1 MTIYKA
7 FLDISNT
14 RSYTLYCKETHL
26 KCLDIGPKERS
37 SNRTLVILTPE
48 LLKSAKLIEDIVAF
62 RNAAVSV
69 LSSYTKVSVDSTR
82 NYLSG
87 WIHNPEK
94 IFFLLFEVDDV
105 KNISLIG
112 HMGVEESK
120 DYCSLE
126 NFRRG
131 RSGRYDSN
139 KSAIFDS
146 ELFILDSLRDFGYVE
161 VRLKTMSYNR
171 PLIEAHALAGFS
183 IHAIEPVRSGSKRI
197 FRNGLEISQD
207 QYKMYSEVLMVKRL

>member
-7 FLDISNT
+7 FIESSNM
-14 RSYTLYCKETHL
+14 RSYTLYCQETHL
-26 KCLDIGPKERS
+26 RCLDIGPKERS
-37 SNRTLVILTPE
+37 SYRTLVILTPE

-62 RNAAVSV
+62 RNAEVSV
-69 LSSYTKVSVDSTR
+69 LSDYTKVSVDSTR
-82 NYLSG
+82 NYLIG
-87 WIHNPEK
+87 WIYNPKK
-94 IFFLLFEVDDV
+94 IFFLLFEVDDE
-105 KNISLIG
+105 KNVLLIG
-112 HMGVEESK
+112 HIGVEEKK

-131 RSGRYDSN
+131 RSGRYGLN

-146 ELFILDSLRDFGYVE
+146 EIFILDSLRNFGYRE

-171 PLIEAHALAGFS
+171 PLIEAHTLAGFS
-183 IHAIEPVRSGSKRI
+183 IHSLEPVDSSSKRI

-207 QYKMYSEVLMVKRL
+207 KYKMYSEVSMVIRL